1 MGTDIDALVCG
12 NAYLE
17 KSAQDRSRAE
27 DYKDKYEL
35 D

>member
-1 MGTDIDALVCG
+1 MGTDIDVYVCG

-17 KSAQDRSRAE
+17 KATQDPALRD